1 MKNSFFFSFFPT
13 KGLVRKCQP
22 REEVMKVEKVREES
36 RALSKHRGME
46 MRKSEEFERLYKE
59 LSLWLSELRDIIIAM
74 RDHVQK
80 LQKLQTEETEETED
94 IDEIE
99 TKLNELL
106 DLISDTA
113 SYLNGDMDSLRRALI
128 DYVYG
133 LIG

>member
-1 MKNSFFFSFFPT
+1 M
-13 KGLVRKCQP
+13 Q
-22 REEVMKVEKVREES
+22 
-36 RALSKHRGME
+36 
-46 MRKSEEFERLYKE
+46 KSEEFERLCKQ
-59 LSLWLSELRDIIIAM
+59 LSFELSELRDIIIAM

-94 IDEIE
+94 VDEIE

>member
-1 MKNSFFFSFFPT
+1 M
-13 KGLVRKCQP
+13 Q
-22 REEVMKVEKVREES
+22 
-36 RALSKHRGME
+36 
-46 MRKSEEFERLYKE
+46 KSEEFKRLYKQ
-59 LSLWLSELRDIIIAM
+59 LSFELSELRDIIIAM

-128 DYVYG
+128 DYVYQT
-133 LIG
+133 LIR